1 MDERESLD
9 DRIYDR
15 VRDEL
20 SEREEWSLNNAI
32 DYELYGRY
40 E

>member
-9 DRIYDR
+9 DRIYER
-15 VRDEL
+15 IRDEL

-32 DYELYGRY
+32 DYALCGRY